1 MTGLAAGSTRSR
13 MTRCRSGDTGSATL
27 CRASAVTR
35 TLSTFP
41 LKSRN
46 SIWDGD
52 VGTCATLMFF
62 AQRRK
67 PMKHARKTALAAS
80 AFTCAALLSFGWSE
94 QGGISL
100 SVEIAQAR
108 GGRPLAP
115 MSGAGVARR
124 HNRRAVSGARVASAR
139 AAAVGTAAAIGT
151 AGAVAATSPNWGW
164 GGNPY
169 QTGTGYYA
177 GGPYY
182 GGSVQGGRAAY
193 YGGYPSA
200 AWGGVSSG
208 DRDLYFRNLHDSGY
222 DKKGDFNANGTI
234 RTQ

>member
-1 MTGLAAGSTRSR
+1 
-13 MTRCRSGDTGSATL
+13 
-27 CRASAVTR
+27 
-35 TLSTFP
+35 
-41 LKSRN
+41 
-46 SIWDGD
+46 
-52 VGTCATLMFF
+52 
-62 AQRRK
+62 
-67 PMKHARKTALAAS
+67 MKHARKTALAAS

-100 SVEIAQAR
+100 SIESAQAR
-108 GGRPLAP
+108 VGRPLTP
-115 MSGAGVARR
+115 VSVAGVARR
-124 HNRRAVSGARVASAR
+124 QTRRAVYGAGVVGAG
-139 AAAVGTAAAIGT
+139 AAAVGT

-182 GGSVQGGRAAY
+182 GGSVRGARAAY

-200 AWGGVSSG
+200 AWGGVSSS
-208 DRDLYFRNLHDSGY
+208 DRDLYFRNLRDSGY
-222 DKKGDFNANGTI
+222 DKKGDFNPNGTL